1 MSKFLLRTNIFDTFT
16 ELNKSHFHCSTKHE
30 GCNHLVTY
38 WNSSFT
44 SKVEADLTIELN
56 YNHQLSHW
64 SRAMPKHFFLPDFF
78 SWREHSRTT
87 KCEHRI
93 RPPDKLF
100 KLLRRAKINR
110 LIAIHACRIFRIIK
124 STSKGELTW
133 YLRIWFSST
142 KIPIQWSL
150 ALRIALTLF
159 FEILVENE
167 IQIGKRTRYQ
177 TYRSRRLIAAAKEV
191 NQFGLVT
198 SPVVA
203 LPSYPWSRST
213 KKCTGRNV
221 CKMWSAYRLE

>member
-1 MSKFLLRTNIFDTFT
+1 MIINWVTDRERCQNIFFT
-16 ELNKSHFHCSTKHE
+16 RF
-30 GCNHLVTY
+30 
-38 WNSSFT
+38 
-44 SKVEADLTIELN
+44 
-56 YNHQLSHW
+56 
-64 SRAMPKHFFLPDFF
+64 FF
-78 SWREHSRTT
+78 SWREHSKTT

-93 RPPDKLF
+93 QPPDKLF

-110 LIAIHACRIFRIIK
+110 LIAIHACRIFRIIT

-177 TYRSRRLIAAAKEV
+177 TYRRLIATAKEV

-203 LPSYPWSRST
+203 LPSYPWSRSP
-213 KKCTGRNV
+213 KKCTGRNF